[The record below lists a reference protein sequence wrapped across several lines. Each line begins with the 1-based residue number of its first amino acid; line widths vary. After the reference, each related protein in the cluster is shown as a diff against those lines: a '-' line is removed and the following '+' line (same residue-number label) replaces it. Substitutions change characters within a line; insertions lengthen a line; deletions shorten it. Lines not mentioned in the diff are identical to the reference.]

1 MSATILKRLIQLSEP
16 ELFRLSEAIDAEVER
31 RAKIGEDVPDS
42 ARRRA
47 VERQQSYRRRV
58 GTSAP
63 SVKVSGLGKSAGPRR
78 AA

>member
-1 MSATILKRLIQLSEP
+1 MKSILRQLQD
-16 ELFRLSEAIDAEVER
+16 LADADLYALSEAVDMELSR
-31 RAKIGEDVPDS
+31 RAAMGDEAADS

-47 VERQQSYRRRV
+47 TERQQSYRRRV

-63 SVKVSGLGKSAGPRR
+63 PVKVTGLGKSSAPRR

>member
-1 MSATILKRLIQLSEP
+1 MNAIVKHLSDLSEP
-16 ELFRLSEAIDAEVER
+16 ELCSLAEAIDAEMGR
-31 RAKIGEDVPDS
+31 REKDGEDMPDS

-63 SVKVSGLGKSAGPRR
+63 PVKATGLGKSAAPRR

>member
-1 MSATILKRLIQLSEP
+1 MNAIAKQLADLSEP
-16 ELFRLSEAIDAEVER
+16 ELFSLVEAIDAEMER
-31 RAKIGEDVPDS
+31 REKDGEDMPDS

-63 SVKVSGLGKSAGPRR
+63 PVKATGLGKSAAPRR

>member
-1 MSATILKRLIQLSEP
+1 MNSIVKHLSELSEP
-16 ELFRLSEAIDAEVER
+16 ELFSLVEAIDAEMER
-31 RAKIGEDVPDS
+31 REKEGEDVPDS

-63 SVKVSGLGKSAGPRR
+63 PVKVTGLGKSATPRR

>member
-1 MSATILKRLIQLSEP
+1 MSEILKHLNGLSEAQ
-16 ELFRLSEAIDAEVER
+16 LFTLVEAIDAEMER
-31 RAKIGEDVPDS
+31 RAKSIEDVPDS

-47 VERQQSYRRRV
+47 VERQQSYRRRM

-63 SVKVSGLGKSAGPRR
+63 SVKNTGLGKSVGPRR

>member
-1 MSATILKRLIQLSEP
+1 MSTILKHLGQLSEP
-16 ELFRLSEAIDAEVER
+16 ELFTLVEAIDAELER
-31 RAKIGEDVPDS
+31 RGKIGEDLPDS

-63 SVKVSGLGKSAGPRR
+63 PVKEAGLGKSAGPRR